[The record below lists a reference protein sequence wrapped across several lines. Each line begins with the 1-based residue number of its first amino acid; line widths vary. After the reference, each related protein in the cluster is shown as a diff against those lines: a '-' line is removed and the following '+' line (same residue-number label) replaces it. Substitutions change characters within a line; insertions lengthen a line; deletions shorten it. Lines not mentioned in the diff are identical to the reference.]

1 MYFEKPR
8 ELMESLMKS
17 MATIIQ
23 VTNLSVKGSTTI
35 ENKIKLV
42 EYTKKWKC
50 EVAFYRLMI

>member
-35 ENKIKLV
+35 ESKINK
-42 EYTKKWKC
+42 
-50 EVAFYRLMI
+50 

>member
-23 VTNLSVKGSTTI
+23 VTLIEWKVQRLSKTNQVSRVHKEVEVRGS
-35 ENKIKLV
+35 L
-42 EYTKKWKC
+42 
-50 EVAFYRLMI
+50 L